1 MAGWTPQELTL
12 TSLLAAL
19 LNASFTRQV
28 IVRPWKS
35 SLLGSIL
42 VTQRLRLGQRQQ
54 FTRVRG
60 SLKRMHLFIQTR
72 RQDQE
77 RLRERVKEGH
87 EDEDEQQRVEANKVA
102 YTSAYLHT

>member
-1 MAGWTPQELTL
+1 
-12 TSLLAAL
+12 
-19 LNASFTRQV
+19 
-28 IVRPWKS
+28 
-35 SLLGSIL
+35 
-42 VTQRLRLGQRQQ
+42 
-54 FTRVRG
+54 
-60 SLKRMHLFIQTR
+60 MHLFIQTR